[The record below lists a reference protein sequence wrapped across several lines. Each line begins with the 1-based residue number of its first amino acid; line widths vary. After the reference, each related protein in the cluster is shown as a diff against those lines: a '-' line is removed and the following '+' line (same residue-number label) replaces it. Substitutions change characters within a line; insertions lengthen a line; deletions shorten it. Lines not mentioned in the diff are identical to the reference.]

1 MSIPR
6 PHFLLFSDATR
17 PTPGHS
23 ENAVGTWRFVLEELE
38 GDMRLE
44 AEETE
49 VETSGDRLDLL
60 AVIRGLEALDQPSR
74 VTLVTSSRYV
84 ARGLRYGLDEWRE
97 NDWQWESFGQMTPI
111 RNVDLWRRIDRALAF
126 HQVECRT
133 LSARDHAPTEPRCEP
148 QSQPHSAASK
158 RAAPSSDRRRA
169 AQPGWQRP
177 AARCARWLHA
187 AWSALTGGTG
197 AAPSHAGC

>member
-17 PTPGHS
+17 PAPTHS
-23 ENAVGTWRFVLEELE
+23 DGSGGAWRFVLEDLD
-38 GDMRLE
+38 GTTRLE

-49 VETSGDRLDLL
+49 TETSGDRLDLL

-111 RNVDLWRRIDRALAF
+111 RNMDLWRRVDRALHY

-133 LSARDHAPTEPRCEP
+133 MSAREAATNEAPAE
-148 QSQPHSAASK
+148 SAAANTRVSTK
-158 RAAPSSDRRRA
+158 HAAPGNPKSRDA
-169 AQPGWQRP
+169 GAWQRGLG
-177 AARCARWLHA
+177 RCARIVQS
-187 AWSALTGGTG
+187 AWSTLTGGSG
-197 AAPSHAGC
+197 ATPSHAGC